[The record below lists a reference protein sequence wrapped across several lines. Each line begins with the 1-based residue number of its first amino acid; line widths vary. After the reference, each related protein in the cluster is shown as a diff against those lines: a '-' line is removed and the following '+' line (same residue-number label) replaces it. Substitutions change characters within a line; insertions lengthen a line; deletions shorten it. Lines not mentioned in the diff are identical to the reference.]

1 MSILLAE
8 MLVRLGAARNQFWQT
23 AWAVD
28 HPQAVADHSVLDLPL
43 VELTGVFVAEASYE
57 VTQRAA
63 EVFGVMGILRDM
75 PWFRYVHDTQVFLHA
90 GRGDTVAKLG
100 IAERIDGYRRP
111 AVAVAARK
119 ETGMRTSSLAIAGA
133 VCAAALALTVGP
145 AQAAEKYPNKPIR
158 IIVPSA
164 ASSGPDVVSRLIGGR
179 LTEAW
184 GEQVVIDARP
194 GAAGNIAS
202 EIAARAAPDGY
213 TLLMGSSQQISGP
226 LFFDKLGYDLI
237 RDFVPISLIA
247 STPYALSVHP
257 SVAATSVKE
266 LIALA
271 KVRPGTLHYG
281 SSGMGGAPHI
291 AAEMLKTLVGI
302 NLVHVP
308 YKSVVFALIDVM
320 AGQVQMAISV
330 LPAALPMI
338 RQGKLRALG
347 VTSLK
352 RTALAPE
359 LEPIADSVPG
369 YEILGW
375 YGLVAPVKTSP
386 KIVAALNAEIDR
398 AMKSLEVLERVQT
411 LGVDPHGSTPREF
424 ADFMLAEHKKIGKLI
439 ESAGLRNK

>member
-1 MSILLAE
+1 M
-8 MLVRLGAARNQFWQT
+8 
-23 AWAVD
+23 
-28 HPQAVADHSVLDLPL
+28 H
-43 VELTGVFVAEASYE
+43 
-57 VTQRAA
+57 
-63 EVFGVMGILRDM
+63 
-75 PWFRYVHDTQVFLHA
+75 
-90 GRGDTVAKLG
+90 
-100 IAERIDGYRRP
+100 
-111 AVAVAARK
+111 
-119 ETGMRTSSLAIAGA
+119 RTSLAIA
-133 VCAAALALTVGP
+133 CAAGAIALQLAAVSAG
-145 AQAAEKYPNKPIR
+145 AAEKYPNKPIR

-164 ASSGPDVVSRLIGGR
+164 PSSGPDVVSRLIGGR

-194 GAAGNIAS
+194 GSAGNIAS
-202 EIAARAAPDGY
+202 EIAARATPDGY

-226 LFFDKLGYDLI
+226 LFFDKVGYDLI
-237 RDFVPISLIA
+237 HDFAPISLIA

-271 KVRPGTLHYG
+271 KARPGTLHYG

-291 AAEMLKTLVGI
+291 AAEMLKTLAGI

-375 YGLVAPVKTSP
+375 YGLVAPAKTSP
-386 KIVAALNAEIDR
+386 KIVAALNAEIVR
-398 AMKSLEVLERVQT
+398 AMKSPEVLERVQT

-424 ADFMLAEHKKIGKLI
+424 AVFMQAEHKKIGKLL

>member
-1 MSILLAE
+1 M
-8 MLVRLGAARNQFWQT
+8 
-23 AWAVD
+23 
-28 HPQAVADHSVLDLPL
+28 H
-43 VELTGVFVAEASYE
+43 
-57 VTQRAA
+57 
-63 EVFGVMGILRDM
+63 
-75 PWFRYVHDTQVFLHA
+75 
-90 GRGDTVAKLG
+90 
-100 IAERIDGYRRP
+100 
-111 AVAVAARK
+111 
-119 ETGMRTSSLAIAGA
+119 RTSLAIA
-133 VCAAALALTVGP
+133 CAAGAMALQLAAVSAG
-145 AQAAEKYPNKPIR
+145 AAEKYPNKPIR

-164 ASSGPDVVSRLIGGR
+164 PSSGPDVVSRLIGGR

-194 GAAGNIAS
+194 GSAGNIAS
-202 EIAARAAPDGY
+202 EIAARATPDGY

-237 RDFVPISLIA
+237 RDFAPISLIA

-271 KVRPGTLHYG
+271 KARPGTLHYG

-291 AAEMLKTLVGI
+291 AAEMLKTLAGI

-375 YGLVAPVKTSP
+375 YGLVAPAKTSP
-386 KIVAALNAEIDR
+386 KIVAALNAEIVR
-398 AMKSLEVLERVQT
+398 AMKSPEVLERVQT

-424 ADFMLAEHKKIGKLI
+424 AAFMQAEHKKIGKLI

>member
-1 MSILLAE
+1 MRKLSLA
-8 MLVRLGAARNQFWQT
+8 
-23 AWAVD
+23 
-28 HPQAVADHSVLDLPL
+28 P
-43 VELTGVFVAEASYE
+43 
-57 VTQRAA
+57 
-63 EVFGVMGILRDM
+63 
-75 PWFRYVHDTQVFLHA
+75 
-90 GRGDTVAKLG
+90 
-100 IAERIDGYRRP
+100 
-111 AVAVAARK
+111 VAVVC
-119 ETGMRTSSLAIAGA
+119 GAI
-133 VCAAALALTVGP
+133 CSAALQP
-145 AQAAEKYPNKPIR
+145 AFAAEKYPNRPIR

-164 ASSGPDVVSRLIGGR
+164 PSSGPDVVSRLIGGR

-194 GAAGNIAS
+194 GSAGNIAS
-202 EIAARAAPDGY
+202 EIAARATPDGY

-226 LFFDKLGYDLI
+226 LFFDKAGYDLI
-237 RDFVPISLIA
+237 RDFAPISLIA

-257 SVAATSVKE
+257 SVPAASIKE

-271 KVRPGTLHYG
+271 KAKPGTLHYG

-291 AAEMLKTLVGI
+291 AAEMLKTLAGI

-320 AGQVQMAISV
+320 AGQVQLAISV

-338 RQGKLRALG
+338 KQGKLRALG

-352 RTALAPE
+352 RTPLAPE

-375 YGLVAPVKTSP
+375 YGLVAPVRTQP
-386 KIVAALNAEIDR
+386 KIVAALNAEIVR
-398 AMKSLEVLERVQT
+398 AMKSPEVLDRVQT
-411 LGVDPHGSTPREF
+411 LGVEAHGSTAREF
-424 ADFMLAEHKKIGKLI
+424 ANFMLAENKKIGKLI

>member
-1 MSILLAE
+1 M
-8 MLVRLGAARNQFWQT
+8 
-23 AWAVD
+23 
-28 HPQAVADHSVLDLPL
+28 H
-43 VELTGVFVAEASYE
+43 
-57 VTQRAA
+57 
-63 EVFGVMGILRDM
+63 
-75 PWFRYVHDTQVFLHA
+75 
-90 GRGDTVAKLG
+90 
-100 IAERIDGYRRP
+100 
-111 AVAVAARK
+111 
-119 ETGMRTSSLAIAGA
+119 RTSLAITCAAGA
-133 VCAAALALTVGP
+133 MAMQLTAAP
-145 AQAAEKYPNKPIR
+145 AGAAEKYPNKPIR

-164 ASSGPDVVSRLIGGR
+164 PSSGPDVVSRLIGGR

-194 GAAGNIAS
+194 GSAGNIAS
-202 EIAARAAPDGY
+202 EIAARATPDGY

-237 RDFVPISLIA
+237 RDFAPISLIA

-271 KVRPGTLHYG
+271 KARPGTLHYG

-291 AAEMLKTLVGI
+291 AAEMLKTLAGI

-375 YGLVAPVKTSP
+375 YGLVAPAKTSP
-386 KIVAALNAEIDR
+386 KIVAALNAEIVR
-398 AMKSLEVLERVQT
+398 AMKSPEVLERVQT

-424 ADFMLAEHKKIGKLI
+424 AAFMQAEHKKIGKLI